1 MAILPLS
8 DVDIAIKLASLAI
21 SMHLILIPFSDVLH
35 LFCYEQA
42 KAMLLIKPPPAL
54 IVLLV
59 ALKHT
64 IAMCEVIIPRPLIKV
79 SIRIEKLS
87 SSLSLSIAPC
97 ACIRPLVSPKMAALS
112 MSEATFPLAHVDR
125 PRRVN
130 ILLFRVN
137 SFFDGLVELTT
148 GEVQRFFL
156 VLRLGCLSRLHFAEQ
171 ALDFDDGVVVD
182 FCKVFERLVL
192 ERSEVTHLGGVRIC
206 KFGATIFL

>member
-87 SSLSLSIAPC
+87 SSSLSIYNLALFFFFFC
-97 ACIRPLVSPKMAALS
+97 LFILDYLSFLSLFFYYYFYVSPAA
-112 MSEATFPLAHVDR
+112 
-125 PRRVN
+125 
-130 ILLFRVN
+130 
-137 SFFDGLVELTT
+137 
-148 GEVQRFFL
+148 
-156 VLRLGCLSRLHFAEQ
+156 
-171 ALDFDDGVVVD
+171 
-182 FCKVFERLVL
+182 
-192 ERSEVTHLGGVRIC
+192 
-206 KFGATIFL
+206 